1 MGYIGAESRHQGYLL
16 PESALGTTRR
26 CIVDALNL
34 DLQEPIS
41 GSDSG
46 QAIKGAYRKLPE

>member
-1 MGYIGAESRHQGYLL
+1 MGYIGAKSRHQGYLL
-16 PESALGTTRR
+16 PESTLATTRR
-26 CIVDALNL
+26 CVVDALNL